1 MTPNLGQGG
10 NSAIESAASL
20 ANSLSTL
27 VNGPTK
33 SKTDA
38 QAIHQCLQVWQNI
51 RQKRLAPI
59 SQSAYDL
66 TRIEALAGLKEK
78 IIGLYLLPYLH
89 QYLVDQT
96 SATIVG
102 AAKIDSLPLPP
113 KSLACTM
120 PYLDDGNSVYKQN
133 NELWK
138 RALSIFPFVACY
150 AAAQKTMGTLI
161 TQIGPFMVSL
171 FAEGVW
177 SGANGEVLNLSRP
190 IYQLPFLDKL
200 FRRLITCFLPS
211 ISGSDP
217 RSRTQMLSFMA
228 DIGPIYGI
236 WLLESYRKAH
246 FWYELIL

>member
-33 SKTDA
+33 PTTDVRD
-38 QAIHQCLQVWQNI
+38 IHECLQVWQNI
-51 RQKRLAPI
+51 RQKRLDHI
-59 SQSAYDL
+59 SQSAYHL

-78 IIGLYLLPYLH
+78 IIGLYLLPYLS

-102 AAKIDSLPLPP
+102 AAKIDRIPLPP

-120 PYLDDGNSVYKQN
+120 PYLDDESSVFKQD
-133 NELWK
+133 NEVLK
-138 RALSIFPFVACY
+138 RAISTVPFACCY

-161 TQIGPFMVSL
+161 TRTVPFMVSL

-177 SGANGEVLNLSRP
+177 SATNGEVLNLSKP
-190 IYQLPFLDKL
+190 LYHMSFLDKL
-200 FRRLITCFLPS
+200 FLPAITCFLPS

-217 RSRTQMLSFMA
+217 QSRTQMLSFMA

-246 FWYELIL
+246 SWYELIL